1 MTGEQREDRKSGAV
15 AAVAGVAAAI
25 AGVVGWRAYRRAT
38 ADRELLPRGRALIT
52 GASSGIGEEFARQLA
67 AGGFDVTLVA
77 RREERLRALA
87 DELSAAHGIRAAV
100 LAADLSGDEGIA
112 RVARAI
118 TDSPDITL
126 LINNAGLGMQGS
138 FNEIDLAR
146 HLAMI
151 QVHVVATV
159 TLSKAALPA
168 MVERGGGAIINVSS
182 IASFFP
188 SGGGPMYTATK
199 VFLNNFSEALAAE
212 MDGTGVK
219 VQALC
224 PGFTYSEFHDTPDFD
239 DFDRKQIPDALWM
252 TAADVVE
259 ESLAALDG
267 DRVIVVP
274 GRRYRGIVATAH
286 SPLRGAI
293 RSAGRRVRKRWHSAR
308 PSPGAQD

>member
-1 MTGEQREDRKSGAV
+1 MTSERREDRKTGAL
-15 AAVAGVAAAI
+15 AAVAGVAAAV
-25 AGVVGWRAYRRAT
+25 AGVVGWRAFRRAT

-67 AGGFDVTLVA
+67 AGGFDLTLVA

-87 DELSAAHGIRAAV
+87 DELSAAHGIRADV
-100 LAADLSGDEGIA
+100 LASDLSDDEGIA
-112 RVARAI
+112 RVARAVENAS
-118 TDSPDITL
+118 DLVL
-126 LINNAGLGMQGS
+126 LVNNAGFGTRGN
-138 FNEIDLAR
+138 FAEVDLER

-168 MVERGGGAIINVSS
+168 MMERGGGAIINVSS

-188 SGGGPMYTATK
+188 SGGGAMYTASK

-212 MDGTGVK
+212 MEGTGVK

-224 PGFTYSEFHDTPDFD
+224 PGFTYSEFHDTPDYD

-252 TAADVVE
+252 SAADVVE

-293 RSAGRRVRKRWHSAR
+293 RSAGRRIRKRWHPSR
-308 PSPGAQD
+308 PSSQAQD